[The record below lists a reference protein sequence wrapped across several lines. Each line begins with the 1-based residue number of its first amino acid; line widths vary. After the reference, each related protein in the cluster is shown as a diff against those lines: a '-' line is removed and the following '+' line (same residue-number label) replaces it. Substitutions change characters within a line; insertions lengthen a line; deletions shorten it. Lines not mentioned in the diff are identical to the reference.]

1 MRTHLFWSC
10 KETRPMHSASLL
22 PSIRRFVI
30 VLGLLAAASVTGARP
45 MPVGAA
51 AASRDYSQALH
62 VSSVDQASTAASF
75 VLKVTPE
82 SGIGQSDMVLITGN
96 APVDAANRP
105 IKILVTLPNGVNT
118 GEGSAP
124 VRQTDGYFAVC
135 FNLTGQAGTYHVRV
149 ESPAGSA
156 VGTTTFTVD
165 PGFGPPD
172 PDPELGTL
180 GVDVEHHIEG
190 LLQALPDSPAA
201 EDLQA
206 KLDDLRPQMATALK
220 QIQKYSDSL
229 TDVLGT
235 VKDFPRDRAQFEGLL
250 KQLADWNDKAKA
262 MESTLRDE
270 MRADDSDTVRC
281 DDVAHLERELT
292 SLVDLIKELQ
302 GPMHALADFEDKY
315 KAGTGLGLEDNVQ
328 CLNWQEEVA
337 HLPFDP
343 KLRDA
348 LDKIDPADA
357 PVAFFDALLKTAND
371 AVAAGS
377 QDLFSFYCEQFAGPF
392 TASLAATIS
401 SNKGT
406 PWWKYTIGLEGTL
419 TLRYTKGATG
429 KGPIKLTGE
438 FEGDATNYSV
448 SENALR
454 VLYPKLVAGALLFH
468 KAILPTAP
476 IHFSL
481 PVEGTITGQTL
492 TISPPGE
499 GTDATTSAVAHV
511 TYVVVT
517 PLTLVPQVVK
527 FDLPYVSAR
536 TVIGRAMSDKPAQF
550 PITVSRQAKVS
561 TIAKVLSFAR
571 NHPGAVAY
579 GQYKLTVR
587 ACNPACSQ

>member
-1 MRTHLFWSC
+1 
-10 KETRPMHSASLL
+10 MHSRSPL
-22 PSIRRFVI
+22 PSIRRSVV

-45 MPVGAA
+45 APMGAA
-51 AASRDYSQALH
+51 PVTVDRIQALH
-62 VSSVDQASTAASF
+62 TSSAVRASAPASF
-75 VLKVTPE
+75 ALTITPD
-82 SGIGQSDMVLITGN
+82 SGIGQSDTVLISGN
-96 APVDAANRP
+96 APVDAPNQP
-105 IKILVTLPNGVNT
+105 VKVVVTLPSGVKSAV
-118 GEGSAP
+118 GSAP
-124 VRQTDGYFAVC
+124 IRQTDGFFTVC

-156 VGTTTFTVD
+156 VGTTTFKVD

-172 PDPELGTL
+172 PDPELGKL
-180 GVDVEHHIEG
+180 GVDVEHHVEG

-206 KLDDLRPQMATALK
+206 KLDDLRPQMAAALK

-229 TDVLGT
+229 QDVLGT
-235 VKDFPRDRAQFEGLL
+235 IKDFPRDQAQFAGLL
-250 KQLADWNDKAKA
+250 KQLGDWNDKAKA
-262 MESTLRDE
+262 MEATLRDE
-270 MRADDSDTVRC
+270 MHADDADTVRC
-281 DDVAHLERELT
+281 DDVAHLEKELT
-292 SLVDLIKELQ
+292 ALVDLITELQ

-343 KLRDA
+343 KLRAA

-357 PVAFFDALLKTAND
+357 PVGFMEALLKVAKD
-371 AVAAGS
+371 AVAASS

-401 SNKGT
+401 DKGT
-406 PWWKYTIGLEGTL
+406 AWWKYTIGLKGTL
-419 TLRYTKGATG
+419 TLRYTKDASG
-429 KGPIKLTGE
+429 KGPVKLTGE
-438 FEGDATNYSV
+438 FEGDAIDFTV

-454 VLYPKLVAGALLFH
+454 VLYPKLVTGALLFH
-468 KAILPTAP
+468 KAVLPDTP

-481 PVEGTITGQTL
+481 PVEGEITGQRL
-492 TISPPGE
+492 TINPPGE
-499 GTDATTSAVAHV
+499 GTDATNGAVAHV

-550 PITVSRQAKVS
+550 PIAVSRQAKLS
-561 TIAKVLSFAR
+561 TISKALSYTR

-579 GQYKLTVR
+579 GQYKMTVR
-587 ACNPACSQ
+587 ACNPTCSQ

>member
-1 MRTHLFWSC
+1 MRGHLCWYR
-10 KETRPMHSASLL
+10 KEKRHMHSKNPL
-22 PSIRRFVI
+22 PSIWRSVI
-30 VLGLLAAASVTGARP
+30 VLGLLATASVAGARP
-45 MPVGAA
+45 APIGAA
-51 AASRDYSQALH
+51 PVTVDRIQALQTTSA
-62 VSSVDQASTAASF
+62 VRASAPASF
-75 VLKVTPE
+75 ALKITPD
-82 SGIGQSDMVLITGN
+82 SGIGQGDMVLISGN
-96 APVDAANRP
+96 APVDAANQP
-105 IKILVTLPNGVNT
+105 VKVVVTLPSGVQT
-118 GEGSAP
+118 GAGSVP
-124 VRQTDGYFAVC
+124 IRQTDGFFTLC
-135 FNLTGQAGTYHVRV
+135 FNLTGQPGTYHVRV
-149 ESPAGSA
+149 QSSAGSA
-156 VGTTTFTVD
+156 VGTTTFKVD

-172 PDPELGTL
+172 PDPELGKL
-180 GVDVEHHIEG
+180 GVDIEHHIEG
-190 LLQALPDSPAA
+190 LLRALPDSPAA

-206 KLDDLRPQMATALK
+206 KLDDLRPRMATALK

-229 TDVLGT
+229 QEVLGT
-235 VKDFPRDRAQFEGLL
+235 IKDFPRDRPQFEGLL
-250 KQLADWNDKAKA
+250 KQLGDWNDKAKA
-262 MESTLRDE
+262 MEATLRDE
-270 MRADDSDTVRC
+270 MRADDAGTVRC

-292 SLVDLIKELQ
+292 ALVGLITELQ

-315 KAGTGLGLEDNVQ
+315 KAGTGLGLEDNIQ
-328 CLNWQEEVA
+328 CLNWQEEVT

-357 PVAFFDALLKTAND
+357 PVAFMDALLKVAND

-401 SNKGT
+401 DKGT
-406 PWWKYTIGLEGTL
+406 AWWKYTIGLQGTL

-429 KGPIKLTGE
+429 QGPIKLTGE
-438 FEGDATNYSV
+438 FEGDANNFSV

-454 VLYPKLVAGALLFH
+454 VLYPKLVTGALLFH
-468 KAILPTAP
+468 KAILPDTP

-481 PVEGTITGQTL
+481 PVEGEISGKML
-492 TISPPGE
+492 TINPPGE
-499 GTDATTSAVAHV
+499 GSDATTGAVAHV

-561 TIAKVLSFAR
+561 TISKVLSYTR

-587 ACNPACSQ
+587 ACNPTCSQ